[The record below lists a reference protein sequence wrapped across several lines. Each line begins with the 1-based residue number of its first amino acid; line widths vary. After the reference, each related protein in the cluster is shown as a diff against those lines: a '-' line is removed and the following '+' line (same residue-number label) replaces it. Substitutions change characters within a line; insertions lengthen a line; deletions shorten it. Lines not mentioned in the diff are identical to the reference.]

1 MAARRKVGDL
11 RWHIPFRCLARPG
24 EEAAHAGRRPGGN
37 CRPPLLP
44 VAHVPE
50 HPLVATGRHE
60 VPRHAIALRLARWV
74 YANTQSRIHV
84 LVTHGFLRSL
94 ARLQLEESAVGR
106 FAGGQRRRPV
116 NVGDTPWQGV
126 AVLTLLGA
134 SLASYLR
141 FRRAQ
146 RKKTGWRRLS

>member
-50 HPLVATGRHE
+50 HPLVAARDAEVLARAGSLGGLEPGAKPVGDVEHLLHDRAE
-60 VPRHAIALRLARWV
+60 LVAAVGSDPLLVPRI
-74 YANTQSRIHV
+74 
-84 LVTHGFLRSL
+84 
-94 ARLQLEESAVGR
+94 GR
-106 FAGGQRRRPV
+106 
-116 NVGDTPWQGV
+116 T
-126 AVLTLLGA
+126 T
-134 SLASYLR
+134 SY
-141 FRRAQ
+141 
-146 RKKTGWRRLS
+146 